1 LEFFV
6 RTMFLRKL
14 TYAAAALA
22 HSLRVVAAESEPL
35 SIVDI
40 AVDTKDFS
48 TLGEGYDVSNIIS
61 FC

>member
-1 LEFFV
+1 
-6 RTMFLRKL
+6 MFLRKL